1 MKECFRCFSIET
13 QKLIHYQNDSSYPV
27 PPTIKDVAKKAGVA
41 LSTVSLV
48 INDRPNVAPG
58 TKARVRRAIEE
69 LNYHPRRSAQTL
81 ASHQTGNIGFILT
94 EDHFSNAEPF
104 YTKIF
109 LGTEFKS
116 RDHNFYVLLTT
127 VPNTFRPAVDT
138 PRFLRERNVDG
149 VVLAGRVPV
158 SLCKQIHQLDLPH
171 VYVDYAPPGRR
182 GNVVLMDNHRGALL
196 AMQHLFDLGHRRI
209 AFIGGELSH
218 PSIQDRFDG
227 YKSALAEAGIPI
239 DANMIHLEQRYTT
252 VPEGYQATRALLEKG
267 VSFTALFA
275 ANDAM
280 AIGAMQ
286 CLKEHGMTIP
296 REVSVVGYDDVEAS
310 AHSEPPL
317 TTVHVEKE
325 GMGAIAIRRLV
336 EMIRTKKKLVGTVY
350 TPVELVVRQT
360 TAPVAPKSFE
370 PIVLNLQAQPERR

>member
-1 MKECFRCFSIET
+1 VS
-13 QKLIHYQNDSSYPV
+13 
-27 PPTIKDVAKKAGVA
+27 PTIKDVAKKAGVA

-48 INDRPNVAPG
+48 LNDRPNVAPE

-94 EDHFSNAEPF
+94 DDHFSHAEPF

-109 LGTEFKS
+109 LGTEFES

-127 VPNTFRPAVDT
+127 VPNTFRPALDT

-149 VVLAGRVPV
+149 VVLAGRVPRG
-158 SLCKQIHQLDLPH
+158 LCKVIHRLDLPH
-171 VYVDYAPPGRR
+171 VYVDFAPPGRR
-182 GNVVLMDNHRGALL
+182 GNVVLMDNRHGALL
-196 AMQHLFDLGHRRI
+196 AMQHLFELGHRRI

-218 PSIQDRFDG
+218 PSIRDRFDG
-227 YKSALAEAGIPI
+227 YKNALAEAGIGFE
-239 DANMIHLEQRYTT
+239 ANLVHLDRDYTT
-252 VPEGYQATRALLEKG
+252 VREGYRATAALFEKG

-286 CLKEHGMTIP
+286 YLKEHGLTIP
-296 REVSVVGYDDVEAS
+296 REISIVGYDDVEAS
-310 AHSEPPL
+310 EHSDPPL

-336 EMIRTKKKLVGTVY
+336 EMIRTKKKLVGTLY
-350 TPVELVVRQT
+350 TPVELVVRQS
-360 TAPVAPKSFE
+360 TAPVVPQNSK
-370 PIVLNLQAQPERR
+370 

>member
-1 MKECFRCFSIET
+1 M
-13 QKLIHYQNDSSYPV
+13 

-48 INDRPNVAPG
+48 LNDRPNVAPE

-94 EDHFSNAEPF
+94 EDHFSHAEPF

-109 LGTEFKS
+109 LGTEFES

-127 VPNTFRPAVDT
+127 VPNTFRPAIDT

-149 VVLAGRVPV
+149 VVLAGRVP
-158 SLCKQIHQLDLPH
+158 SGLCKQIHRLDLPH
-171 VYVDYAPPGRR
+171 VYVDFAPPGWR
-182 GNVVLMDNHRGALL
+182 GNVILMDNRRGALL
-196 AMQHLFDLGHRRI
+196 AMRHLFDLGHRRI
-209 AFIGGELSH
+209 AFIAGELSH
-218 PSIQDRFDG
+218 PSIRDRYEG
-227 YKSALAEAGIPI
+227 YKNALAEAGIPFDENLVQI
-239 DANMIHLEQRYTT
+239 DQRHTS
-252 VPEGYQATRALLEKG
+252 VAEGYQAAQALLEIG
-267 VSFTALFA
+267 SSFTALFA

-286 CLKEHGMTIP
+286 YMKEYGLTIP
-296 REVSVVGYDDVEAS
+296 HDISVVGYDNVDAS
-310 AHSEPPL
+310 AHLEPPL

-325 GMGAIAIRRLV
+325 EMGAIAVRRLV
-336 EMIRTKKKLVGTVY
+336 EMIQTKRKLIGTIY
-350 TPVELVVRQT
+350 TPVELVVRQS
-360 TAPVAPKSFE
+360 TAAAVG
-370 PIVLNLQAQPERR
+370 